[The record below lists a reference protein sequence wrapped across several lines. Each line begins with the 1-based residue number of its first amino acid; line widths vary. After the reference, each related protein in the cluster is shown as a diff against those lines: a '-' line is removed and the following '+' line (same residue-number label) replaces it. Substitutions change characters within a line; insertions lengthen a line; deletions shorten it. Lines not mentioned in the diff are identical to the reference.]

1 MKLWIKTYIIFINK
15 ECKQWFFFY
24 LHTSKIQ
31 SDSSKNPFKLVFL
44 TLRVERGW
52 PDGQEF
58 LEKIFP
64 RKKSWGACGVEPKLP
79 PMFGS
84 RSFIPSLPQCFLDH
98 SMCQLSVTLRVCLG
112 GLSWNS
118 QVCFPFCF
126 LSICL
131 SLREITTRRSHMLD
145 GSLKAIPA
153 YFLLIS
159 YLSLFY
165 AKKNSGSD
173 WYPLIFVDYNYV
185 L

>member
-1 MKLWIKTYIIFINK
+1 MSEIFKIFWFMLLACKENVNYFDLGNRYAVKLKKLKKKNSLQFLLFLWRESQTARSFACQTLVWFQYLFNSLMKLWIKTYIIFINK

-84 RSFIPSLPQCFLDH
+84 RSFPLFPSVF
-98 SMCQLSVTLRVCLG
+98 
-112 GLSWNS
+112 
-118 QVCFPFCF
+118 
-126 LSICL
+126 
-131 SLREITTRRSHMLD
+131 
-145 GSLKAIPA
+145 
-153 YFLLIS
+153 
-159 YLSLFY
+159 
-165 AKKNSGSD
+165 
-173 WYPLIFVDYNYV
+173 
-185 L
+185 